1 MKQFKTS
8 WLVCL
13 AIVLFVIIA
22 CAVFLFEPRRNR
34 FYKVEREFV
43 YWHDADATNR
53 LCELDSGTRG
63 YMGPSAAYVF
73 EERLKMYSP
82 TCIVNR
88 VIDRLRK
95 DHPEIV
101 SSDSEIRDVLSAA
114 EYFNSGIIVPHV
126 HVIVRSGDAN
136 LSLSVAESFVDVVAD
151 AVEEDSAR
159 TRSKAID
166 QIQRRLLRLQ
176 EERKLLSSASRTTE
190 KTEMEIRR
198 IDTAIEGLN
207 VDIERIKSLGSNT
220 ELRVFRVRDGVGG
233 RSGDR
238 DHTGAALQPSLE
250 HGQGREARG
259 GGRRRDGDDDGR
271 ARVLRNSHQVMCGKA
286 SWVTG
291 DGD

>member
-8 WLVCL
+8 WLVCF

-22 CAVFLFEPRRNR
+22 CAVFLLEPRRNR

-136 LSLSVAESFVDVVAD
+136 LSLSIAESFVDVVAD

-190 KTEMEIRR
+190 KTEMESRR

-220 ELRVFRVRDGVGG
+220 ELRVFRVWDGAGETV
-233 RSGDR
+233 
-238 DHTGAALQPSLE
+238 TTTVE
-250 HGQGREARG
+250 RG
-259 GGRRRDGDDDGR
+259 CFAIRIR
-271 ARVLRNSHQVMCGKA
+271 
-286 SWVTG
+286 
-291 DGD
+291 